1 MEQIKAGLIR
11 AFWMILAIV
20 FLIESWIW
28 DHVRDGLR
36 ALGRR
41 LGVERIDPW
50 LRTFVARLAPPMTL
64 VLFGVPAVLIF
75 PFKLIALGLL
85 AEGYIFSGAVAI
97 FAAKSLA
104 LGVTAVLFDICR
116 EKLMQMPWFCR
127 FYSLMLAAGAWSHEL
142 VSPLRRRVVAITARL
157 RQRLAPLKDR
167 ILLAGRSGVGRRL
180 SRLRAW
186 SARVMDRSGQRD
198 EV

>member
-1 MEQIKAGLIR
+1 MERIKPGLIR
-11 AFWMILAIV
+11 AFWLILAV
-20 FLIESWIW
+20 FFLIESWIW

-41 LGVERIDPW
+41 LGVERFEPW
-50 LRTFVARLAPPMTL
+50 LRSFVARLSPPMTL

-75 PFKLIALGLL
+75 PFKLIALWLL
-85 AEGYIFSGAVAI
+85 ARGFVLTGLVAI

-116 EKLMQMPWFCR
+116 EKLMKMPWFCR
-127 FYSLMLAAGAWSHEL
+127 FYSLVLAAGAWSHEL
-142 VSPLRRRVVAITARL
+142 VSPLRRRVVAITAGL
-157 RQRLAPLKDR
+157 RERLAPLKDR
-167 ILLAGRSGVGRRL
+167 LLQAGRSGVGRRL

-186 SARVMDRSGQRD
+186 SARVVDRIGQRD